1 MLSTSGSNSERD
13 NIAVGRSESDGYVDI
28 HCHCLP
34 AFDDGPSTLEQA
46 LALCRALAA
55 DGVVSVIAT
64 PHQLGRYYRCNEADS
79 IRKAVTALNGELR
92 NSGISLTVLA
102 GADVRVDERICQ
114 LLKDDKILTLADG
127 GKYLLLELPHNIFI
141 DIEPLLADMASMGV
155 YAVISHP
162 ERHPVIAKKP
172 ELIWKW
178 LEYPAY
184 LQITAGSLMGEFGTA
199 ARKCAW
205 ELLDSGLA
213 CIVATDAHNMDSRRP
228 LMKAAFSRISERL
241 GTAVS
246 RLTCITNPS
255 RIIKGLDIVPIG
267 LEQIS
272 NSGQKEVLYGRN
284 P

>member
-1 MLSTSGSNSERD
+1 MSVSGSNSEKD
-13 NIAVGRSESDGYVDI
+13 NIAIGWSGPEGYFDI

-34 AFDDGPSTLEQA
+34 AIDDGPSTLEQA
-46 LALCRALAA
+46 LDLCRALIA

-64 PHQLGRYYRCNEADS
+64 PHQLGRYYKCNDADS
-79 IRKAVTALNGELR
+79 IRRVVQAFNEELR
-92 NSGISLTVLA
+92 NNDISLTVLA

-141 DIEPLLADMASMGV
+141 DIEPLLADLASMGV

-205 ELLDSGLA
+205 ELLDSGLV
-213 CIVATDAHNMDSRRP
+213 CIVATDAHNLDSRRP
-228 LMKAAFSRISERL
+228 LMRTAFCLISERL
-241 GTAVS
+241 GPAVG
-246 RLTCITNPS
+246 RLTCITNPL

-267 LEQIS
+267 FEQIS
-272 NSGQKEVLYGRN
+272 NSGQKEMLYGRN